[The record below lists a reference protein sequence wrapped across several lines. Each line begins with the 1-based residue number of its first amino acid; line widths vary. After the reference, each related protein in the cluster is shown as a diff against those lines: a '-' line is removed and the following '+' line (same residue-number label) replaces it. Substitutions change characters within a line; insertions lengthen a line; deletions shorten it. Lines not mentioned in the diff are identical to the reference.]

1 MYNKDIIIFSSDDWG
16 WKTSKYQ
23 LSVRFARNN
32 RVLFVSSIGFRAPTA
47 STQDLS
53 RIFKKFKSFIRG
65 VKKIENN
72 VYVLTPLVLPFKK
85 LPFVESINR
94 VLLFIQINYAKLK
107 LGITNP
113 FVFVFSQNWYGFVKN
128 LPRKILIYYCVDD
141 HSSFKGI
148 DAEQF
153 ALLDKKMS
161 QMADLIICSARTIY
175 DLKKSYNE
183 SSYYLPH
190 GVNYDLFSSVLSDN
204 SLIVASDI
212 SEISKPVLGFWGH
225 ISYDWVDVELLK
237 YIAERKPEWN
247 LILIGKYSLAE
258 NEFEG
263 YTNIH
268 VIGEKKFE
276 ELPSYCK
283 GITIGLI
290 PFIKSKLTDNC
301 NPLKLYEYLAA
312 GLPVVSTDIPEV
324 RQYGEL
330 IAVAKTKED
339 FLAGCEKTLEQ
350 VSAEKSAIRS
360 LSVKNASWEQRVEDI
375 YKLINEE
382 LP

>member
-1 MYNKDIIIFSSDDWG
+1 M
-16 WKTSKYQ
+16 
-23 LSVRFARNN
+23 
-32 RVLFVSSIGFRAPTA
+32 
-47 STQDLS
+47 
-53 RIFKKFKSFIRG
+53 
-65 VKKIENN
+65 
-72 VYVLTPLVLPFKK
+72 
-85 LPFVESINR
+85 
-94 VLLFIQINYAKLK
+94 QINYAKLK
-107 LGITNP
+107 LSITNP
-113 FVFVFSQNWYGFVKN
+113 FIFVFSQNWYGFVKN
-128 LPRKILIYYCVDD
+128 LQRKKLIYYCVDD

-148 DAEQF
+148 DTEQF

-161 QMADLIICSARTIY
+161 QMADLIICSARTIHEH
-175 DLKKSYNE
+175 KKTYNK

-190 GVNYDLFSSVLSDN
+190 GVNYDLFSSVVNDDN
-204 SLIVASDI
+204 LTLASDI
-212 SEISKPVLGFWGH
+212 SEFTKPVLGFWGH
-225 ISYDWVDVELLK
+225 ISYDWVDVVLLK
-237 YIAERKPEWN
+237 YIAEKKPDWN
-247 LILIGKYSLAE
+247 LVLIGKYSLKE

-263 YTNIH
+263 HTNIH

-324 RQYGEL
+324 RQYAEL
-330 IAVAKTKED
+330 IAVAKTKEE
-339 FLAGCEKTLEQ
+339 FLASCEKALEQ
-350 VSAEKSAIRS
+350 LTSEKSAIRS

-382 LP
+382 